1 MIKVTVVDILKGE
14 CPLGYKVG
22 DVFTF
27 DTKTPPD
34 FCHWAYN
41 VILPFATALRFGGD
55 IPWEEKG
62 VCKVCCPDPEN
73 LVVFEIK
80 RVEP

>member
-1 MIKVTVVDILKGE
+1 MIKVTVVDIIKGE

-34 FCHWAYN
+34 FCHWAYH

-62 VCKVCCPDPEN
+62 VCNVCCPDPER

-80 RVEP
+80 RVG